1 MEGTM
6 SILSLLAQAD
16 YYTSDYYDSS
26 YTPSYSSDVDPAAA
40 AAAFGFFMLMTL
52 VFAAIAYVVT
62 ALLLSRIFKKAGVEG
77 WKAWVP
83 IYNTWVLLELGDQK
97 GFWAVLAFVPVV
109 NIVAAVFMYIAMYN
123 IGLKLGKGGEFV
135 LWAIFLPIVWL
146 IWLAVDDSKWNKKA
160 AKKA

>member
-1 MEGTM
+1 MEKAM
-6 SILSLLAQAD
+6 SIVSLLAQAD
-16 YYTSDYYDSS
+16 YYNSDYYSTDYSSS
-26 YTPSYSSDVDPAAA
+26 YSNVDPAAA
-40 AAAFGFFMLMTL
+40 AAAFGFFMLMT
-52 VFAAIAYVVT
+52 VAFTAIAYVVT

-83 IYNTWVLLELGDQK
+83 IYNSWVLLELGDQK
-97 GFWAVLAFVPVV
+97 GFWAILAFIPVV

-146 IWLAVDDSKWNKKA
+146 IWLAVDDSKWNNKAVKKA
-160 AKKA
+160 

>member
-16 YYTSDYYDSS
+16 YYTSDYYSSDYSSS
-26 YTPSYSSDVDPAAA
+26 YSNVDPAAA
-40 AAAFGFFMLMTL
+40 GAALAFVSIIWLGFA
-52 VFAAIAYVVT
+52 VAAYVVT
-62 ALLLSRIFKKAGVEG
+62 ALLLSRIFKKAGVEA

-83 IYNTWVLLELGDQK
+83 VYNSWVLLELGDQK

-109 NIVAAVFMYIAMYN
+109 NIVSIVFMYIAMYN

-135 LWAIFLPIVWL
+135 LWAIFVPIVWL
-146 IWLAVDDSKWNKKA
+146 IWLAVDDSKWNNKAVKKA
-160 AKKA
+160 